1 MGAFLQRLL
10 HYVSPDEHH
19 QHVYATLGCCS
30 NIRIEDREEIEPCGK
45 EHDPS
50 HLGGQPPEQVGHPQ

>member
-10 HYVSPDEHH
+10 QYHWPDTHP

-30 NIRIEDREEIEPCGK
+30 NIRIEDTQEIEPCVK
-45 EHDPS
+45 EHDPGD
-50 HLGGQPPEQVGHPQ
+50 LGRLETARVGQSL